1 MHVFRGIRYS
11 RVSLWLFQ
19 KPAIPFMVLVL
30 YLGSDPM
37 MYKCERGDKDRQEIG
52 KRYVIELVVIVG
64 NEDYVILEIH

>member
-1 MHVFRGIRYS
+1 
-11 RVSLWLFQ
+11 
-19 KPAIPFMVLVL
+19 
-30 YLGSDPM
+30 M